1 MVMDI
6 TQYEFI
12 ITKPALQPT
21 MGFYFLKKNL
31 LVASFNNY
39 QTHRYPT
46 TSFFVGSHI

>member
-1 MVMDI
+1 MVIDI
-6 TQYEFI
+6 TLYEFI

-39 QTHRYPT
+39 QTHPYPT